1 MMSLLPPHLTAG
13 SRSLAASDDH
23 RRVQP
28 HRSADGTRPQNGD
41 RAGNVVGVA
50 DLSQTFSQDA
60 QVPAS
65 EEAGSQDIQLVSRL
79 GSHDTVA
86 EAALGL
92 LYDRHAGSV
101 YALLLRML
109 GHSSAQE
116 VVQDVFLRLWQAPEK
131 YDPVRADLRAYLLV
145 MARSRALDRL
155 RQERGE
161 WRLYDDQGQDF
172 PLPDER
178 QNLFSQAA
186 SAEQQAHLARAMTRL
201 SETQR
206 ETVRRAFLLGESREE
221 IARTMGVPVGTVKSR
236 LNTALGHLK
245 RVLAGKLDDG
255 GQDE

>member
-1 MMSLLPPHLTAG
+1 MSLMPPQLTAG
-13 SRSLAASDDH
+13 KRTLAASEN
-23 RRVQP
+23 Q
-28 HRSADGTRPQNGD
+28 AGRPKRLAAQT
-41 RAGNVVGVA
+41 GNVEEVA
-50 DLSQTFSQDA
+50 DLPQTFSQNA
-60 QVPAS
+60 QVPAY
-65 EEAGSQDIQLVSRL
+65 EDTGGPAPDAQLVSRL
-79 GSHDTVA
+79 GLHDALA
-86 EAALGL
+86 ETALGL

-131 YDPVRADLRAYLLV
+131 YDPGRADLRAYLLV

-178 QNLFSQAA
+178 QDLFLQAA
-186 SAEQQAHLARAMTRL
+186 SAEQQAQLARAMTRL
-201 SETQR
+201 SEAQR

-221 IARTMGVPVGTVKSR
+221 TAQAMGVPVGTVKSR

-245 RVLAGKLDDG
+245 RVLSGKLNDG

>member
-1 MMSLLPPHLTAG
+1 MMSLLPLQLTAG
-13 SRSLAASDDH
+13 KRTLAAGDDQAGRPE
-23 RRVQP
+23 RRPVSPVGGFQ
-28 HRSADGTRPQNGD
+28 T
-41 RAGNVVGVA
+41 GNVEEVA
-50 DLSQTFSQDA
+50 DLPQTFSQNAHEDTDTGSPAPDA
-60 QVPAS
+60 
-65 EEAGSQDIQLVSRL
+65 QLVSRL
-79 GSHDTVA
+79 GLHDALA

-116 VVQDVFLRLWQAPEK
+116 VVQDVFLRLWQSPGK
-131 YDPVRADLRAYLLV
+131 YDPGRADLRAYLLV

-178 QNLFSQAA
+178 QDLFSQAA
-186 SAEQQAHLARAMTRL
+186 SAEQQAQLARAMTRL
-201 SETQR
+201 SGAQR

-221 IARTMGVPVGTVKSR
+221 TAHAMGVPVGTVKSR
-236 LNTALGHLK
+236 LNTALKHLK
-245 RVLAGKLDDG
+245 RVLAGKLNDG